1 MKLSD
6 YDYDLPAELIAQYPL
21 RERDRSRL
29 LVLHRGDGRME
40 HREFRDIVDYL
51 REGDCLVINE
61 TRVMPARLFGRREP
75 TGGKVEMLLVRR
87 LDDGLW
93 EALVSPGRRV
103 RPGTRISLDG
113 ELGCEVVGYAAGGRR
128 LLRFD
133 EGFDLSRYGHVPL
146 PPYIRRPDSAEDR
159 ELYQTVYARVE
170 GAVAAPTA
178 GLHFSDELLRE
189 ISGRGVRI
197 APILLHVGPGTFRP
211 IRSEDPRSHRME
223 DEYYEVSP
231 DAAEIMNSA
240 RLSGGR
246 IIAVGTTSVR
256 TLETVPFYDRRRGM
270 WLVRPGSGW
279 TDKFIYPPY
288 RFKVVDALVTNFH
301 LPRTT
306 LLLLVSAFAGRE
318 LLLSSYR
325 EAIARGYRFY
335 SYGDAMLIL

>member
-133 EGFDLSRYGHVPL
+133 EGVDLSRYGHVPL

-256 TLETVPFYDRRRGM
+256 TLETVPLYDRRRGM